1 MTAVSTT
8 TRAAVV
14 CAAAVLMFSGCAG
27 QQQSTPATAR
37 ASTTAS
43 PEATP
48 PSAEPAADL
57 ITVSAEGLSVLD
69 VEGVEL
75 ARFDFYDPSAE
86 VVDALAAHLGEPSID
101 TSLGDGTSG
110 PAEYEWEGLRL
121 VDLAGSGD
129 ETATVTDYMV
139 VAESSAVGDVRIET
153 TEGASVGSRL
163 DEVVIGEGESV
174 TELEDPDTGAAVSIV
189 RAGLSELPP
198 VAGRDGLNVGVQIT
212 AHDGIVIALAAPVGN
227 IGE

>member
-8 TRAAVV
+8 VRAAVV
-14 CAAAVLMFSGCAG
+14 CAAVLVFSGCAG
-27 QQQSTPATAR
+27 QQHSTPAMAQ
-37 ASTTAS
+37 ASTSAS

-48 PSAEPAADL
+48 SPAEPVAERIIVA
-57 ITVSAEGLSVLD
+57 AEGLSVLD
-69 VEGVEL
+69 ADDGEL

-86 VVDALAAHLGEPSID
+86 VVDALTAHLGEPSID

-110 PAEYEWEGLRL
+110 PAEYEWEGFRL
-121 VDLAGSGD
+121 VDLAGPGD
-129 ETATVTDYMV
+129 ETAAVTDFMV

-174 TELEDPDTGAAVSIV
+174 TELEDPDTGAAVNLV
-189 RAGLSELPP
+189 RVGLTELPP
-198 VAGRDGLNVGVQIT
+198 VAGQDGLNVGVQIT
-212 AHDGIVIALAAPVGN
+212 AHDGIVVALAAPVGN
-227 IGE
+227 FGE